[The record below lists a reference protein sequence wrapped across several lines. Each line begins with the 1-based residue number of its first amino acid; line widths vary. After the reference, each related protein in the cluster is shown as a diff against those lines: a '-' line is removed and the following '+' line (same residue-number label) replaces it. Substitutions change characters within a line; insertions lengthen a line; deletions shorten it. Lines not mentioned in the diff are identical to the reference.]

1 MRRPLNEAESGYLG
15 VNRSG
20 VIVLADH
27 LCQFVEQRFAF
38 STQRFC
44 DGLDDSGEIIRVH
57 SSIFHGRAAY
67 RTLSERGG
75 HAMTPLGQPGPSMG
89 LAGPG

>member
-27 LCQFVEQRFAF
+27 LCQFVEQGFAF
-38 STQRFC
+38 STQRLC

-57 SSIFHGRAAY
+57 SSIFYGRAAY

-75 HAMTPLGQPGPSMG
+75 HVMTPLVSPARAWG
-89 LAGPG
+89 